1 MLQTPEN
8 SPRTK
13 GRKNSELSLLH
24 PGPAMALTVV
34 PTIPNPINILS
45 TPGNNNT
52 GTPLNSSPVKE
63 NGGGKKE
70 GPKGFMTLGSK
81 QHKLRTMLRKMN
93 LLPKNPIK

>member
-13 GRKNSELSLLH
+13 GRKNSDISLLH
-24 PGPAMALTVV
+24 PGPAMALNMV
-34 PTIPNPINILS
+34 PTISNPTSILTS
-45 TPGNNNT
+45 G
-52 GTPLNSSPVKE
+52 GIPLNSSPVKE
-63 NGGGKKE
+63 NGGGGKKE